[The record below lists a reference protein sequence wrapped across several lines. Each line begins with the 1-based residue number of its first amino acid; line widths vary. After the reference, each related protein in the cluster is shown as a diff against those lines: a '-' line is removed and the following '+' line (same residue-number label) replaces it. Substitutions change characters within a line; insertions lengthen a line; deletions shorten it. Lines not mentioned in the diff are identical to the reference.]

1 MLKWRADASSLHE
14 IAKVLDDQTENLFT
28 FEETT
33 GIFVYVSLVMSE
45 KVECNVCVFYLRM
58 IDKLQ
63 ML

>member
-1 MLKWRADASSLHE
+1 MLKWKADASSHHE

-45 KVECNVCVFYLRM
+45 KVECNVYVCFTFV
-58 IDKLQ
+58 
-63 ML
+63 